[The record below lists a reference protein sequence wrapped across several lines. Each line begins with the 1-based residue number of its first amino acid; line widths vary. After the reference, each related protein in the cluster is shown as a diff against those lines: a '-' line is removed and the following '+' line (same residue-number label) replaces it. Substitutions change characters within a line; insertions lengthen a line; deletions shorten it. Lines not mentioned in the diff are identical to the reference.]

1 MFLWYLFSCH
11 YKEETQ
17 PQRTAKQLQI
27 NPKDTK
33 KKKQEAKIDKE

>member
-1 MFLWYLFSCH
+1 MFLWYFFSGH
-11 YKEETQ
+11 YKEEKQ

-33 KKKQEAKIDKE
+33 KQEAKIDKE